1 MSLSVPLFLR
11 PSLYGSVFDYLT
23 PTPLCLFLSFT
34 VALTLGKVFDAA
46 DKEVSDAS
54 VGKKADKKPTKD
66 AGEAM
71 GDMLSNFFG
80 GGKK

>member
-1 MSLSVPLFLR
+1 MCVPESFSHSCPFLSLSLPI
-11 PSLYGSVFDYLT
+11 P
-23 PTPLCLFLSFT
+23 
-34 VALTLGKVFDAA
+34 LTLRKVFDAA
-46 DKEVSDAS
+46 DKEVSDAA

>member
-1 MSLSVPLFLR
+1 MLW
-11 PSLYGSVFDYLT
+11 
-23 PTPLCLFLSFT
+23 
-34 VALTLGKVFDAA
+34 KVFDAA
-46 DKEVSDAS
+46 DREVSDAS

-66 AGEAM
+66 AGEVM

>member
-1 MSLSVPLFLR
+1 MFLLLSLSVVL
-11 PSLYGSVFDYLT
+11 
-23 PTPLCLFLSFT
+23 
-34 VALTLGKVFDAA
+34 ALWKVFDAA
-46 DKEVSDAS
+46 DKEVSDAA
-54 VGKKADKKPTKD
+54 VGKKGDKKPTKD